1 MEKLT
6 PDEANILR
14 RVLEH
19 ELNLWHGILE
29 SDSQLDNGMEV
40 TDRQHV
46 DALHSIW
53 KKIGL

>member
-6 PDEANILR
+6 PDEASILR

-29 SDSQLDNGMEV
+29 SDLQLDNGMEAA
-40 TDRQHV
+40 DRQHV

-53 KKIGL
+53 KKNGL

>member
-29 SDSQLDNGMEV
+29 SDSLLDNGMEAV
-40 TDRQHV
+40 DRQHV

-53 KKIGL
+53 KKNGL

>member
-6 PDEANILR
+6 PDEASILR
-14 RVLEH
+14 RILEH
-19 ELNLWHGILE
+19 ELNLWHSILE

-53 KKIGL
+53 KKNGL

>member
-6 PDEANILR
+6 PDEASILR

-19 ELNLWHGILE
+19 ELNLWHSILE

>member
-6 PDEANILR
+6 PDEASILL

-19 ELNLWHGILE
+19 ELKLWHSILE

-53 KKIGL
+53 KKNGL

>member
-1 MEKLT
+1 VEKLT
-6 PDEANILR
+6 PDEASILR

-19 ELNLWHGILE
+19 ELNLWHSILE

-53 KKIGL
+53 KKNGL